1 MTGVV
6 RFIFI
11 RLMGML
17 TTLLVLAGALFALYQ
32 WLPGDPIED
41 LAGGAR
47 RDQEGSF
54 NPRIYAERYATMA
67 SRYGMDQPYFYFSV
81 VPAGLPEAFLR
92 IPDHRQ
98 RAIWKS
104 WYQQLGDAGMVE
116 SWWQSLEELAQ
127 SVSDPAL
134 ITVARNALR
143 ERDLNQVLN
152 TLDHLPDSLHVSP
165 KIEDQIQQIHTLLL
179 SSRWLGITLRWHGA
193 GNQFHHWVQ
202 GLWTGDFGRS
212 MHDGRPVTRKIT
224 EALRWTLSINGIAI
238 LLALLIAVP
247 LGVYL
252 AAFASRRASRVIR
265 FLLYAGYAMPVFW
278 LATLLVVL
286 FTSDTY
292 GMDWLPSIGVQ
303 YGYASASFA
312 DRLFH
317 SLGQLFIPV
326 CTLVITSLAYLTR
339 QMEKSVEQQLSAPYL
354 VTAQVWG
361 MPRNQR
367 IWKYV
372 LPNALFPVITL
383 IGTLLPVA
391 IAGSVTLEF
400 ICNIPGMGRL
410 LLDSILTKDWPV
422 LFYTT
427 LLIGMVT
434 LFGILLADLIYAL
447 VDPRVRQSGF
457 A

>member
-1 MTGVV
+1 MI
-6 RFIFI
+6 RFMVI
-11 RLMGML
+11 RLLGML
-17 TTLLVLAGALFALYQ
+17 TTLLVLACALFALYQ
-32 WLPGDPIED
+32 YLPGDPIDE

-47 RDQEGSF
+47 RDQESGF
-54 NPRIYAERYATMA
+54 NPRLYAERYASLA
-67 SRYGMDQPYFYFSV
+67 NRYGMDQPYFYFSV
-81 VPAGLPEAFLR
+81 TPKGLPLSFLS
-92 IPDHRQ
+92 IPDHRK
-98 RAIWKS
+98 RALWKS
-104 WYQQLGDAGMVE
+104 WYRQLGDADLVQ
-116 SWWQSLEELAQ
+116 SWWERLEGLAQ
-127 SVSDPAL
+127 SGADPGL
-134 ITVARNALR
+134 ISAARTALR
-143 ERDLNQVLN
+143 ERDLNLVLRAFEI
-152 TLDHLPDSLHVSP
+152 LPASADIPPSIAEQMVR
-165 KIEDQIQQIHTLLL
+165 IQNALQQ
-179 SSRWLGITLRWHGA
+179 SGRWLGIAFYWHGPD
-193 GNQFHHWVQ
+193 NQFHHWVR

-224 EALRWTLSINGIAI
+224 EALRWTVSINGLAI
-238 LLALLIAVP
+238 VLALLIAVP
-247 LGVYL
+247 LGVFL
-252 AAFASRRASRVIR
+252 AAFASKRVARVIR
-265 FLLYAGYAMPVFW
+265 FLLYAGYAMPVYW

-312 DRLFH
+312 DRFIH
-317 SLGQLFIPV
+317 SLGQLVIPV
-326 CTLVITSLAYLTR
+326 FTLVLTSLAYLTR
-339 QMEKSVEQQLSAPYL
+339 QMEKSVEQQLAAPYL

-361 MPRNQR
+361 MPRGKR

-372 LPNALFPVITL
+372 LPNALFPIITL

-422 LFYTT
+422 MFYVT

-434 LFGILLADLIYAL
+434 LLGILLADMIYAL
-447 VDPRVRQSGF
+447 VDPRIRQNGF